1 MREIRSTRRLQL
13 VHSDVCSSMQTE
25 SIGGA
30 KYFVTFIDEY
40 PRYCAMYFKRHK
52 SEVLDKFKEFK
63 AITTNDV
70 GKARSM
76 IAHAQ
81 LLNICWAKA
90 ISTAAYRM

>member
-1 MREIRSTRRLQL
+1 M
-13 VHSDVCSSMQTE
+13 HSDVCSSMQTE

-30 KYFVTFIDEY
+30 KYFVTCIDEY
-40 PRYCAMYFKRHK
+40 PRYCAMYFKKHK

-81 LLNICWAKA
+81 LLNICWVKA

>member
-1 MREIRSTRRLQL
+1 
-13 VHSDVCSSMQTE
+13 
-25 SIGGA
+25 
-30 KYFVTFIDEY
+30 
-40 PRYCAMYFKRHK
+40 MYFKKHK

-81 LLNICWAKA
+81 LLNICWAMA